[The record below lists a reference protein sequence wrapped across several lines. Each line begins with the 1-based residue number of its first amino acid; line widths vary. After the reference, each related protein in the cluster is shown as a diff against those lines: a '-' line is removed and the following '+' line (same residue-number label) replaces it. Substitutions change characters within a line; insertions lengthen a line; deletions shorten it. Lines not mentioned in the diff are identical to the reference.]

1 VSLRVDTGDIDRW
14 VLTLDKATSAAPDEA
29 AKVVEKGAL
38 NIKNGARERISGL
51 RHAPAY
57 PRSITYDVW
66 RDLRGPLAEIG
77 PDKNKRQGA
86 LGNILEFGSPT
97 SAPHPHMRP
106 ATEEELPRY
115 EKAMED
121 LAARLLEGR

>member
-1 VSLRVDTGDIDRW
+1 MTLRIDHGDIDRW
-14 VLTLDKATSAAPDEA
+14 VIKLDKAVSAVPDEA

-38 NIKNGARERISGL
+38 NIKNGARKRISGL
-51 RHAPAY
+51 KHAPAY
-57 PRSITYDVW
+57 PRSIGYDIGW
-66 RDLRGPLAEIG
+66 DLRGPVAEIG

-97 SAPHPHMRP
+97 SAPHPHIRP
-106 ATEEELPRY
+106 ALDEELPRY